1 MHLLAASRR
10 WQSED
15 VNSGAEVRM
24 DNAAESTLPV
34 DESHRLRALHRL
46 AVLDTPREQLFDDLV
61 ALAAHLVGTPMAAL
75 SLIDDERQW
84 FKSAVGFDL
93 IETPRAVAFCDHVV
107 RSGAAMVVTDARDDP
122 RFATNPF
129 VNEGE
134 GLRFYVGVPVFSA
147 DMAVGALCAM
157 APDPRGIDTLHLD
170 RLNLVA
176 RQIEQLLELRWRRTI
191 AAPPQQLTM
200 EHAGRAIRDRESF
213 IRAVGHQ
220 FRPAWV
226 YDLETLRFL
235 EVNDA
240 AMEQY
245 GWRRE
250 QWLEMTIL
258 DIRSPQDATIL
269 EVAIRNNHFVNRTG
283 KRIWQ
288 HVRADGGTFDVHV
301 ASTEI
306 TYAGRDARFVV
317 ASDVTAKLHSEDML
331 VHATLH
337 DQLTGL
343 PNRRYF
349 LQTLTR
355 LLAGGDVEAALLTVG
370 LDRFKLVNDSAGHDI
385 GDALLA
391 AVSTRLSTQF
401 GWAEVVARLDGDEFA
416 VVLTGATAADV
427 TGVAHR
433 ILEAITEP
441 VHVEGG
447 EFHLTASAGVAAI
460 NSSSTAGSVVAEAD
474 VALSAAKHN
483 GGNNIV
489 VFDDHMRHQID
500 EWTAVQHDLRRA
512 IDDHEFELEYQ
523 PVVDLNTGAVSFEAL
538 IRWNHPTRGRLLPD
552 AFIPVA
558 EESGLIRKIGQWVL
572 ASSAQAAAALDA
584 DVSINVSVHQFNDA
598 LVTDFERAVAD
609 TRLRPGQLI
618 VEVTE
623 SALIDIGLAQS
634 IVNRLRS
641 HGARIWI
648 DDFGTGYS
656 SLHRLSELTVDALKL
671 DRSFVANT
679 DTAQGIAIATSV
691 INLGRGLGVQVVA
704 EGIETAEQLALLTAL
719 GCHAAQGYFLG
730 RPMSLADAH
739 SLADADA
746 TKARRPLSC

>member
-1 MHLLAASRR
+1 M
-10 WQSED
+10 
-15 VNSGAEVRM
+15 NSGGKTKTDIET
-24 DNAAESTLPV
+24 DGAAPI
-34 DESHRLRALHRL
+34 DESDRLRALRRL

-61 ALAAHLVGTPMAAL
+61 ALAAHLIGTPMAAL
-75 SLIDDERQW
+75 SLIDEERQW
-84 FKSAVGFDL
+84 FKSTVGFDL
-93 IETPRAVAFCDHVV
+93 TETPRAVTFCDHVV
-107 RSGAAMVVTDARDDP
+107 RSGASVVVSDALEDP
-122 RFATNPF
+122 RFLSNPL
-129 VNEGE
+129 VTDGD

-147 DMAVGALCAM
+147 DMPVGALCAM
-157 APDPRGIDTLHLD
+157 APDPRSLDTLHLE

-200 EHAGRAIRDRESF
+200 EHAGRTIRDRESF
-213 IRAVGHQ
+213 IRAVGNQ

-240 AMEQY
+240 AVEQY
-245 GWRRE
+245 GWPRE

-258 DIRSPQDATIL
+258 DIRPSQDATVL
-269 EVAIRNNHFVNRTG
+269 DVAIRNRHFVNPAGNRM
-283 KRIWQ
+283 WQ
-288 HVRADGGTFDVHV
+288 HVRADGAVFDVHI
-301 ASTEI
+301 ASTQI
-306 TYAGRDARFVV
+306 TFAGRAARFVV
-317 ASDVTAKLHSEDML
+317 ASDVTARSHSEDML

-349 LQTLTR
+349 LQTLSR
-355 LLAGGDVEAALLTVG
+355 LLACRGAEAVLLTIG

-391 AVSTRLSTQF
+391 AVAARLSTLMAS
-401 GWAEVVARLDGDEFA
+401 AEVVARLGADEFA
-416 VVLTGATAADV
+416 VVLSGADAAGS
-427 TGVAHR
+427 TRVAQR
-433 ILEAITEP
+433 ILDAITEP

-447 EFHLTASAGVAAI
+447 EFYLTASAGIAVI
-460 NSSSTAGSVVAEAD
+460 NPSSTAGSVVAEAD
-474 VALSAAKHN
+474 VALSAAKHR
-483 GGNNIV
+483 GGNGMV
-489 VFDDHMRHQID
+489 VFDDHMRQEID

-512 IDDHEFELEYQ
+512 LDQREFELEYQ
-523 PVVDLNTGAVSFEAL
+523 PVIDLNSGAVSFEAL

-558 EESGLIRKIGQWVL
+558 EESGLIRRIGRWVL
-572 ASSAQAAAALDA
+572 ATSAQAAAELDA

-598 LVTDFERAVAD
+598 LVADFERAVAD

-618 VEVTE
+618 IEVTE
-623 SALIDIGLAQS
+623 SALIDIGLAQC

-671 DRSFVANT
+671 DRSFVSNT

-730 RPMSLADAH
+730 RPMSLASAH
-739 SLADADA
+739 AFAKA
-746 TKARRPLSC
+746 TTAKARRRISC